1 MRLSAN
7 TRGLV
12 GYHQHQHQHNQPM
25 EDQRWGL
32 TARTWGVCVWRKL
45 VGVAGGT
52 RHLVVKM
59 VMVAMVMTKVMMM
72 TVVMMIFNSRCQI
85 ARL

>member
-1 MRLSAN
+1 
-7 TRGLV
+7 
-12 GYHQHQHQHNQPM
+12 M
-25 EDQRWGL
+25 EDRRWGL
-32 TARTWGVCVWRKL
+32 TARTWGVCVWREL

-72 TVVMMIFNSRCQI
+72 TVVMMIFNIRSDSSIVMVFIIMVVMTVIMIIQP
-85 ARL
+85 A